1 MMWMASIM
9 RLRERSGGPQ
19 PQRRMTWLNRSIR
32 RDAGSHQVEENAG
45 ACRVFSLNM
54 RNGQAEARAQV
65 LPRARAPAVCVCDPS
80 RERVEEEVGG
90 GVRSPTAQTAEL
102 RFARQVSIVIPPRAK
117 PRCWVRCKISCTM
130 CRSDADSRACVSR
143 LTLMSRVLR

>member
-1 MMWMASIM
+1 
-9 RLRERSGGPQ
+9 
-19 PQRRMTWLNRSIR
+19 
-32 RDAGSHQVEENAG
+32 
-45 ACRVFSLNM
+45 M

-102 RFARQVSIVIPPRAK
+102 RFARQVSIVIPPPGQNRVVGYAV
-117 PRCWVRCKISCTM
+117 RFRVRCVDQT
-130 CRSDADSRACVSR
+130 RTRAHVS
-143 LTLMSRVLR
+143 LD